1 MTERDELNSISF
13 QIIAAVGSARSLYL
27 EAIRAAKKGDLS
39 RSQQLLDEGDE
50 CFSQG
55 HHAHASIIQCEAAG
69 EPTDMTLML
78 THAEDQ
84 LMSAESIGL
93 VAREFIEVYR
103 EHQEMRAL
111 IGRFSAGMTPTV
123 A

>member
-1 MTERDELNSISF
+1 MTDRDELNSISF
-13 QIIAAVGSARSLYL
+13 QIIAAVGRSLYL
-27 EAIRAAKKGDLS
+27 EAVRAAKEGNLV
-39 RSQQLLDEGDE
+39 RSQELLDEGDE

-55 HHAHASIIQCEAAG
+55 HHAHASIIQREAAG
-69 EPTDMTLML
+69 EPTSMTLML

-103 EHQEMRAL
+103 EQQELRAL
-111 IGRFSAGMTPTV
+111 IGRFSVGATPT
-123 A
+123 AA

>member
-1 MTERDELNSISF
+1 MTDRDELNSISF

-27 EAIRAAKKGDLS
+27 EAVRAAKEGNLA
-39 RSQQLLDEGDE
+39 RSQELLDEGDE

-55 HHAHASIIQCEAAG
+55 HHAHASIIQREAAG
-69 EPTDMTLML
+69 EPTSMTLML

-103 EHQEMRAL
+103 EQQELRAL
-111 IGRFSAGMTPTV
+111 IGRFSVGATST
-123 A
+123 AA